1 MTVYVAV
8 VGTSTATPEQATT
21 AEAVGRRLAERG
33 AIVVCGGLGGVMEA
47 TARGVHAAGGI
58 VVGLLP
64 GRDRTE
70 ANGYLT
76 VALATGLG
84 EMRNPLVVRSADAV
98 IAIGGAYGTLS
109 EVAFALRTGVPVV
122 GLGTW
127 DLDDVLVAP
136 GPDEAVELALALA
149 AADAAGDAH

>member
-1 MTVYVAV
+1 MPTYVAV
-8 VGTSTATPEQATT
+8 VGTSTPTAELAEA

-33 AIVVCGGLGGVMEA
+33 AVVVCGGLGGVMEA

-58 VVGLLP
+58 AVGILP
-64 GRDRTE
+64 GSDRTE
-70 ANGYLT
+70 ANRYLT

-84 EMRNPLVVRSADAV
+84 EMRNPLVVRSADVV

-109 EVAFALRTGVPVV
+109 EVAFALRTAVPVV

-127 DLDDVLVAP
+127 DLEDVVAAP

-149 AADAAGDAH
+149 AAAAAGDAP